1 MWLPFCSAI
10 VVGNSVEN
18 NKREEKVFIGFTY
31 PEFIR
36 LHTTTTDNF
45 RLLVTVLMGKRGGEG
60 AFISFKYGS
69 SDVIS

>member
-1 MWLPFCSAI
+1 VWLPSCFAI

-18 NKREEKVFIGFTY
+18 NKKKEKVFIEFTY

-45 RLLVTVLMGKRGGEG
+45 RLLVTVLMGKRGEG
-60 AFISFKYGS
+60 TFISFK
-69 SDVIS
+69 